1 MTNKLN
7 ENTLAE
13 QPLLDWFKEL
23 GYEVAFGPDIAP
35 LGPFQERGSHQEVV
49 LKGRLK
55 RVLRRLNQQ
64 VEGLGID
71 VAVNALLRVA
81 DQPSL
86 IHANKETYDMLTR
99 GVVVEFRDDSGN
111 QKTDLVRVIDFE
123 KPENNEF
130 LAVNQFSVQ
139 GAEFTRRPDVVVF
152 VNGLPLA
159 VFELKNPQ
167 TVHASI
173 DSAIDQL
180 ETYKK
185 EIPSLFAYN
194 QMQVVSDMVQAR
206 HGTISSPREWYSE
219 WKLVADENEN
229 RKLANLQTLTRGM
242 FQQKRLL
249 DIIQNFVVFEAD
261 SEENATT
268 YTKKMC
274 KYHQYYGVRR
284 AVEATQKA
292 VQQKPGERKVGVF
305 WHTQGSGK
313 TLSMVFFANAL
324 RNEEEMGTQT
334 LLFLTDRV
342 ELDDQ
347 MYRTFARSGYST
359 IAKHMESIKELK
371 EKLTNPGAE
380 IIFTTIHK
388 FDTHQELLSDKSN
401 ILVISDEAHRS
412 QYADMAGNVRDAL
425 PNASFMGIT
434 GTPISF
440 DNRDTRLVFGDFV
453 SVYRIDQA
461 EADNATVPIFY
472 EGRLIPLNLEN
483 DQIDDELKA
492 FLSQELSLEDEQ
504 RLKQKLSRLEA
515 AIGSENRL
523 EKIAADIVNH
533 FNNRGI
539 EGKGMVVTINRRVA
553 VELYK
558 KIISQPHAPE
568 TAVVV
573 SNLHE
578 FAGEVQEQISVS
590 ELERQFKKGTL
601 QLAIVCD
608 MWLTGFD
615 VPPLHTMYFDKPLRG
630 HTLMQAIA
638 RVNRIYKDKPAGLIV
653 DYIGVATELKKAL
666 SLYSSDIKDADI
678 FPLEEAIRRM
688 QEKYVEVKGFFTG
701 VDYSN
706 WKKLDAGMQAEKML
720 EALSA
725 VLGGNKENHDED
737 RVQEFFDTSE
747 QLFKLHALVM
757 PHVEA
762 NEIREDIEFFQAVRK
777 MLYKFITPAP
787 PRGPDIGKEAE
798 SAIRTLVA
806 EAINAEDVVDI
817 FAMKG
822 KQRLEI
828 SIFDENF
835 LKEVKEM
842 RFKNLA
848 VEMMK
853 KLLDDEI
860 RSRRRK
866 NEIRFATLK
875 DLLDDLIEKY
885 ENNVISSSEVIERLI
900 ELAKELR
907 EQEHAGDELGLS
919 EEELA
924 FYDAVAHGKKGMNGE
939 VKEMVKEMVKMIRRD
954 IAVDWTDN
962 DVIKSRI
969 RANVRL
975 LLLRSGYSK
984 DEAESMVDKI
994 IMQASL
1000 LFGQPAIYQT
1010 GTV

>member
-1 MTNKLN
+1 MKSLN

-23 GYEVAFGPDIAP
+23 GYEIAFGPDIAP
-35 LGPFQERGSHQEVV
+35 LGPFQERGSYQEVV
-49 LKGRLK
+49 LKGRLRRTLK
-55 RVLRRLNQQ
+55 RFNPQ
-64 VEGLGID
+64 VEDPGID
-71 VAVNALLRVA
+71 AAVAALVRVA

-86 IHANKETYDMLTR
+86 IHANKEAYEKMTR
-99 GVVVEFRDDSGN
+99 GVVVEFRDSNGN
-111 QKTDLVRVIDFE
+111 QKTDLVKVIDFE

-130 LAVNQFSVQ
+130 LVVNQFSVE
-139 GAEFTRRPDVVVF
+139 GAELTRRPDVVVF

-159 VFELKNPQ
+159 VFELKNPK
-167 TVHASI
+167 TVYASI
-173 DSAIDQL
+173 DSAVDQL
-180 ETYKK
+180 ATYKK
-185 EIPSLFAYN
+185 EIPALFVYN
-194 QMQVVSDMVQAR
+194 QALVVSDMIRAL
-206 HGTISSPREWYSE
+206 HGTISASREWYSE
-219 WKLVADENEN
+219 WKLIESEDEN

-242 FQQKRLL
+242 FDRTRFL
-249 DIIQNFVVFEAD
+249 DIIRNFVVFEAD
-261 SEENATT
+261 SEENVTT

-284 AVEATQKA
+284 AVESAKKA
-292 VQQKPGERKVGVF
+292 ETNKPGERKVGVF

-313 TLSMVFFANAL
+313 TLSMVFFANVL
-324 RNEEEMGTQT
+324 RNEEGMGSQT

-347 MYRTFARSGYST
+347 MYKTFARSGYST
-359 IAKHMESIKELK
+359 VAKHMESIRDLK
-371 EKLTNPGAE
+371 EKLSNPGAE

-388 FDTHQELLSDKSN
+388 FDTHQELLSEN
-401 ILVISDEAHRS
+401 NNVIVIADEAHRS
-412 QYADMAGNVRDAL
+412 QYAAMAGNVRDAL

-440 DNRDTRLVFGDFV
+440 EDKDTRLVFGDFV

-483 DQIDDELKA
+483 DKIDDELKA
-492 FLSQELSLEDEQ
+492 LLSQELSPDEEQ

-515 AIGSENRL
+515 AIGAEDRL
-523 EKIAADIVNH
+523 EKVAADIVNH
-533 FNNRGI
+533 FNNRGL
-539 EGKGMVVTINRRVA
+539 EGKGMIVTINRRTA

-558 KIISQPHAPE
+558 KVMQQPNVPE
-568 TAVVV
+568 VAVVV
-573 SNLHE
+573 SNLQE
-578 FAGEVQEQISVS
+578 FTGEVQKELSIP
-590 ELERQFKKGTL
+590 ELEKKFKKGSL
-601 QLAIVCD
+601 KLAIVCD

-630 HTLMQAIA
+630 HTLMQAIV
-638 RVNRIYKDKPAGLIV
+638 RVNRIHKDKPAGLIV
-653 DYIGVATELKKAL
+653 DYIGVAQELKKAL
-666 SLYSSDIKDADI
+666 SLYSSDVKDTDI

-688 QEKYVEVKGFFTG
+688 QEKYVEVKEFFTG
-701 VDYSN
+701 VDYSG
-706 WKKLDAGMQAEKML
+706 WKKLEPGVQAELVL
-720 EALSA
+720 ESVSA
-725 VLGGNKENHDED
+725 ILGGDSENHDNE
-737 RVQEFFDTSE
+737 RVDEFLNVSE

-757 PHVEA
+757 PHAEA
-762 NEIREDIEFFQAVRK
+762 NKIREDIKFFQEMRK
-777 MLYKFITPAP
+777 MIYKFITPAP
-787 PRGPDIGKEAE
+787 PKGPDIGKEAE
-798 SAIRTLVA
+798 SAVRTLIA

-822 KQRLEI
+822 KERPEI
-828 SIFDENF
+828 SIFDEKF
-835 LKEVKEM
+835 LKEVKNM

-860 RSRRRK
+860 RVRRRK

-875 DLLDDLIEKY
+875 DLLDELIEKY
-885 ENNVISSSEVIERLI
+885 ENNVISSSEVIEKLV

-907 EQEHAGDELGLS
+907 EQEHVGGELGLS

-924 FYDAVAHGKKGMNGE
+924 FYDAVAKGKKGMNGE
-939 VKEMVKEMVKMIRRD
+939 VKDMVKEMVKMIRRD

-969 RANVRL
+969 RANVKL
-975 LLLRSGYSK
+975 LLLQNGFAA

-1000 LFGQPAIYQT
+1000 LFGSPLMYKKT
-1010 GTV
+1010 KV